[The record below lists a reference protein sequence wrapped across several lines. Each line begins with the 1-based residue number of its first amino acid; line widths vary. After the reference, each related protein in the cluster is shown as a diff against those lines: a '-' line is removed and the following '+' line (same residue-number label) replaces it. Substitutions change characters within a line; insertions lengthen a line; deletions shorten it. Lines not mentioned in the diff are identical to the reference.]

1 MFLKRNALKA
11 LMTRAYKGGGLSVR
25 NDGVGLSIGGAKW
38 CVYIMHGDMPKE
50 TMGDLI
56 SLVGELPGEG
66 EAYVADKN
74 GNQMEIYDSSLLS
87 PMDLEPHTE
96 LTVIPL
102 IVCGSI
108 GILRELR
115 TGHIVPVPFS
125 YLQAI
130 DYGSLMKD
138 EATPDGPF
146 GISAMV
152 EGRFYNAACWQNN
165 MMAFSIGDS
174 RIENESVKK
183 LLGQLES
190 LPMPEENG
198 DEKGGNCK

>member
-1 MFLKRNALKA
+1 MFIKRNALKA
-11 LMTRAYKGGGLSVR
+11 LMTRAYKGGGLAVR

-115 TGHIVPVPFS
+115 TGHIIPVPFS

-174 RIENESVKK
+174 RIENERVKK
-183 LLGQLES
+183 LLGQLEA
-190 LPMPEENG
+190 LPLTEETIEESG
-198 DEKGGNCK
+198 RE